1 MKSIRPMPSRPI
13 ILAFTRYYLP
23 GFRAGGPVR
32 SIANLVER
40 LGDEF
45 DFHIVTADRDKNDS
59 CRYAVAVPN
68 EWVQVGKA
76 RVRYLDVARLS
87 LLTIQRLIDE
97 TPHDLIYLNSFFDPR
112 FTVRVLFTRLIR
124 RVPVTPIVIAPRGE
138 FSPGALDIRGVKK
151 RIYLRTAR
159 TIGLYENL
167 TWQAS
172 SEAESLD
179 IVRSLG
185 SLAEGRIR
193 VAMDLAPP
201 VETGGGAPI
210 DRLVRTPF
218 RVCFLSR
225 ISPMKNLDFA
235 LRVLA
240 EIEIPVAF
248 SIYGPVD
255 SQAYWRE
262 CQTLISR
269 LPEWIQ
275 VTYHGEVAPS
285 DVVDTLAD
293 HDLFFLPTRG
303 ENFGHVI
310 HEALRAGLPV
320 LSSDQTP
327 WQNLQEKGVG
337 WAFPLA
343 KPEPYVR
350 AIREVAGWSGAA
362 RGECANRARQYARDF
377 DSDRDSLSSNR
388 SLFLEAIRQAQ
399 YTCKLSSAHK

>member
-1 MKSIRPMPSRPI
+1 MKSTGPRKNRPI

-45 DFHIVTADRDKNDS
+45 DFHIVTTDRDKGDS
-59 CRYAVAVPN
+59 HRYAVATPG
-68 EWVQVGKA
+68 EWVEVGKA

-87 LLTIQRLIDE
+87 LRTIQRLVNE

-112 FTVRVLFTRLIR
+112 FTLRVLLSRLFR
-124 RVPVTPIVIAPRGE
+124 RIPVTPTVIAPRGE
-138 FSPGALDIRGVKK
+138 FSPGALAIRSTKK
-151 RIYLRTAR
+151 MVYLSAAKTFRLCR
-159 TIGLYENL
+159 SL

-172 SEAESLD
+172 SEMEALD
-179 IVRSLG
+179 ILGNLG
-185 SLAEGRIR
+185 SLAKGRIR
-193 VAMDLAPP
+193 VAMDLAPSVETKAGAP
-201 VETGGGAPI
+201 VERP
-210 DRLVRTPF
+210 VRTPF

-240 EIEIPVAF
+240 KIEIPVAF
-248 SIYGPVD
+248 SIYGPID

-262 CQTLISR
+262 CQTLLSD
-269 LPEWIQ
+269 LPEWVK
-275 VTYHGEVAPS
+275 VTYHGEVPPS
-285 DVVDTLAD
+285 AVVDRLAEQ
-293 HDLFFLPTRG
+293 DLFFLPTRG

-320 LSSDQTP
+320 LISDQTP
-327 WQNLQEKGVG
+327 WQDLEEKRVG

-343 KPEPYVR
+343 ELEPYVR
-350 AIREVAGWSGAA
+350 AIREVASWSGTA
-362 RGECANRARQYARDF
+362 RGECANRAQLYAQSF
-377 DSDRDSLSSNR
+377 DLDKDSLSSNR
-388 SLFLEAIRQAQ
+388 RLFLEAIETSQNSW
-399 YTCKLSSAHK
+399 K